1 MKIVAPLLPVL
12 SLVMLSAAPVTATAQ
27 TLSPSRASAE
37 LSAASP
43 AADRISAFTASDRA
57 YGEALL
63 ERLVNENSGSL
74 NLPGVRAVGEMMRA
88 EFEALG
94 FTVSWVDGAAWGRAG
109 HLIATHHPAMANSD
123 TRRRTASRR
132 RGANTIAGNRI
143 LLIGHLDTVFEPSS
157 PFQRY
162 EVSANGDRAV
172 GPGVGDDKGG
182 LVVIIQALRAMR
194 AAGTLDSA
202 DIIVVLTGDEE
213 RVGDPVSAARASL
226 IAAGQWADAALEY
239 ENQISGPD
247 GDFGTIAR
255 RSSSNWTLNVSA
267 RTGHS
272 STIFSDGM
280 GYGAANEMARILDTF
295 RRELPEANL
304 TFNVGVMA
312 AGTPAALDADEE
324 SATASGKTNIVPQT
338 AVARGD
344 LRTLTVEQDARI
356 RAAMAAIV
364 AAHLPGAEATIR
376 FDDGYPPMSPTAGNR
391 ALLAL
396 LNQAN
401 RELGLPEMAEYD
413 PARRG
418 AADSGFVAPY
428 VDTLGGLGA
437 VSSGAHAVGESINL
451 ALLPR
456 QAARSARFITL
467 LSQQPR
473 E

>member
-1 MKIVAPLLPVL
+1 MKTYAPLLPVL
-12 SLVMLSAAPVTATAQ
+12 SLLMVSAAPATATAQ
-27 TLSPSRASAE
+27 TTSPQRATAE
-37 LSAASP
+37 LSTTTP
-43 AADRISAFTASDRA
+43 AADRISAFTAADRA

-63 ERLVNENSGSL
+63 ERLVNQNSGSL
-74 NLPGVRAVGEMMRA
+74 NLPGVRVVGEMMRP
-88 EFEALG
+88 ELEALG
-94 FTVSWVDGAAWGRAG
+94 FTVTWVDGAAWGRAG
-109 HLIATHHPAMANSD
+109 HLVATHHPVGA
-123 TRRRTASRR
+123 RSRR
-132 RGANTIAGNRI
+132 ATPMGKRV

-182 LVVIIQALRAMR
+182 LVVIIQALRAMQ
-194 AAGTLDSA
+194 AAGTLANA
-202 DIIVVLTGDEE
+202 DIMVVLTGDEE
-213 RVGDPVSAARASL
+213 RVGDPVSAARAAL
-226 IAAGQWADAALEY
+226 ISAGQWADAALEY

-255 RSSSNWTLNVSA
+255 RSSSNWTLNVTA

-272 STIFSDGM
+272 STIFSDTM
-280 GYGAANEMARILDTF
+280 GYGAANELARILDSF

-364 AAHLPGAEATIR
+364 ATHLPGTEATIR
-376 FDDGYPPMSPTAGNR
+376 FDDGYPPMSPTVGNR
-391 ALLAL
+391 GLLAL

-401 RELGLPEMAEYD
+401 RELGLPEMAEYN

-451 ALLPR
+451 ALLPQ

-473 E
+473 P

>member
-1 MKIVAPLLPVL
+1 MKTYAPLLPVL
-12 SLVMLSAAPVTATAQ
+12 SLLMASAAPAIATAQ
-27 TLSPSRASAE
+27 TTSPRHASAE
-37 LSAASP
+37 LSTTSP
-43 AADRISAFTASDRA
+43 TADRISAFTASDRA

-63 ERLVNENSGSL
+63 ERLVNQNSGSL
-74 NLPGVRAVGEMMRA
+74 NLPGVRAVGEMMRP
-88 EFEALG
+88 ELEALG
-94 FTVSWVDGAAWGRAG
+94 FAVSWVDGAAWGRAG
-109 HLIATHHPAMANSD
+109 HLVATHHPAG
-123 TRRRTASRR
+123 RRSRR
-132 RGANTIAGNRI
+132 ATPMGKRV

-182 LVVIIQALRAMR
+182 LVVIIQALRAMQ
-194 AAGTLDSA
+194 AVGTLDNA

-213 RVGDPVSAARASL
+213 RVGDTVSSARASL

-255 RSSSNWTLNVSA
+255 RSSSNWTLNVTA

-272 STIFSDGM
+272 STIFSDTM

-364 AAHLPGAEATIR
+364 AAHLPGTDASIR
-376 FDDGYPPMSPTAGNR
+376 FDDGYPPMSPTVGNR

-401 RELGLPEMAEYD
+401 RELRLPEMAEYD

-473 E
+473 Q

>member
-1 MKIVAPLLPVL
+1 MRKI
-12 SLVMLSAAPVTATAQ
+12 SHTFAAIALTAM
-27 TLSPSRASAE
+27 
-37 LSAASP
+37 AASP
-43 AADRISAFTASDRA
+43 AMANSPLPLQPPAAQISTFTATDRA

-63 ERLVNENSGSL
+63 ERLVNQNSGSL
-74 NLPGVRAVGEMMRA
+74 NLPGVRAVGAMMRS

-94 FTVSWVDGAAWGRAG
+94 FTVTWVDGAAWGRAG
-109 HLIATHHPAMANSD
+109 HLIATHHPGRAP
-123 TRRRTASRR
+123 SRR
-132 RGANTIAGNRI
+132 AGRGGKHV

-182 LVVIIQALRAMR
+182 LVVIIQALRAMQ
-194 AAGTLDSA
+194 AAGTLRDA
-202 DIIVVLTGDEE
+202 DIMVVLTGDEE
-213 RVGDPVSAARASL
+213 RVGDPVSAARAAL
-226 IAAGQWADAALEY
+226 ISAGQWADAALEY

-272 STIFSDGM
+272 STIFSDTM
-280 GYGAANEMARILDTF
+280 GYGAANELARILDSF

-324 SATASGKTNIVPQT
+324 SASASGKTNIVPQT

-364 AAHLPGAEATIR
+364 AAHLPGTDASIR

-391 ALLAL
+391 ALLAT
-396 LNQAN
+396 LNVAN
-401 RELGLPEMAEYD
+401 RQLALPEMAEYD

-456 QAARSARFITL
+456 QAARSALFISI
-467 LSQQPR
+467 LSQQNR